1 MQAAPLTEEVV
12 GGEQGVE
19 RAECVGNSS
28 SDELKIDLIFFHSFK
43 VVLKRLHPVDGTT
56 RSVRFPCLRNHFPL
70 LT

>member
-28 SDELKIDLIFFHSFK
+28 SDELKIDLIFLHSFQSR
-43 VVLKRLHPVDGTT
+43 VEATSPG
-56 RSVRFPCLRNHFPL
+56 
-70 LT
+70 